1 MQQSVPA
8 DPAILSLQYAALTD
22 PGLVRS
28 NNEDAYLAAPTV
40 IAVADGVGGEAAGE
54 VASELAVTA
63 LVPLEAAPVGDPL
76 AALRA
81 AVEAANTSIRTAVE
95 GDVSLTGMG
104 TTLTALLLTGRSL
117 VLAHAG
123 DSRAYLLHDD
133 EVTQLT
139 RDDTYVQWL
148 VDEGCISS
156 EEAGTHP
163 HRSVVTRV
171 LRGSPV
177 DATYE
182 TRDAIVGDRYLLC
195 SDGLPAAV
203 SDEDVFDT
211 LREYPDVT
219 ACAERLVTLALAG
232 GAPDNVTIVIADVVE
247 GAAPPEAKLLVG
259 R

>member
-8 DPAILSLQYAALTD
+8 DPAVMSLRYSALTD
-22 PGLVRS
+22 AGHVRP

-63 LVPLEAAPVGDPL
+63 LVPLDAAAPGDAL
-76 AALRA
+76 AALRG
-81 AVEAANTSIRTAVE
+81 AVDAANTSIRVAVE
-95 GDVSLTGMG
+95 ADSALTGMG
-104 TTLTALLLTGRSL
+104 TTLTALLLSGKSL

-123 DSRAYLLHDD
+123 DSRAYLLHDG
-133 EVTQLT
+133 EVSQLT

-171 LRGSPV
+171 LRGAPV
-177 DATYE
+177 DATYDV
-182 TRDAIVGDRYLLC
+182 RDAVLGDRYLLC

-203 SDEDVFDT
+203 TDDEVAAA
-211 LREYPDVT
+211 LRDHPDVD
-219 ACAERLVTLALAG
+219 ACAERLVELALAG
-232 GAPDNVTIVIADVVE
+232 GAPDNVTVVVADVVAGPPAD
-247 GAAPPEAKLLVG
+247 GAELFVG